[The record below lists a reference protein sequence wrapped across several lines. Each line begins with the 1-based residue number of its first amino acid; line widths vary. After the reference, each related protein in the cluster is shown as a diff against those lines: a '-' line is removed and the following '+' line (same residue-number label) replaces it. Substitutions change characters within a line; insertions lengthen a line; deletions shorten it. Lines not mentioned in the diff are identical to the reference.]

1 MQAENFYDGK
11 WRPVMD
17 LSSEAMNKLHMR
29 GFEFGADSLGHMMAR
44 WPVDPEPQ
52 ALTFTGIPLDYW
64 RTEVALNCA
73 VALRRLR
80 GICEARGCDFEKTLK
95 GLTDE

>member
-17 LSSEAMNKLHMR
+17 LSNEAVNKLHMR
-29 GFEFGADSLGHMMAR
+29 GFEFGADSAGHMMAR

-52 ALTFTGIPLDYW
+52 ALTFTGIPLEYW
-64 RTEVALNCA
+64 REEVRLNCA
-73 VALRRLR
+73 ASLLRLHAICQARGADYGMTVEALR
-80 GICEARGCDFEKTLK
+80 G
-95 GLTDE
+95 